1 MGTYTTNDLSSE
13 RPLLYNLL
21 NSIRANNSNKPKL
34 IIEDELSEEEYDE
47 IDIRE
52 EESRLLERLKK
63 LEKLKQL
70 KTLKDKRKEYIE
82 KIKELTNEVLNIDK
96 MISEFQEKSV

>member
-1 MGTYTTNDLSSE
+1 
-13 RPLLYNLL
+13 
-21 NSIRANNSNKPKL
+21 L

-82 KIKELTNEVLNIDK
+82 KIKKLTNEVLNIDK